1 MSGKVNSKHDSTVKM
16 LAQVVGT
23 LDTDILAI
31 LQEVEQDSYDTGYDA
46 GYAKCLLDH
55 GLRDTRDVPTRPI

>member
-1 MSGKVNSKHDSTVKM
+1 MSFKNNKHDSTVKM
-16 LAQVVGT
+16 LQQICGQ
-23 LDTDILAI
+23 LAKDFEAI
-31 LQEVEQDSYDTGYDA
+31 IQEVEQDSHDTGYDA